1 MINPNEKL
9 EITTTGYLPQFR
21 GNTSKYYNADF
32 FVISASL
39 KKIYLNKYARK
50 DYKAA
55 LHPFKARVT

>member
-32 FVISASL
+32 FAPTVRL
-39 KKIYLNKYARK
+39 KKMYLNKYARK

-55 LHPFKARVT
+55 LHLFKAEVI